1 MRSRT
6 NLLLTA
12 LMALVFGFL
21 GALGGIAVLHDE
33 LVGPQGQTGLQ
44 GLPGEPGPPGADGV
58 DGLPGEPGERG
69 QRGKSGAAAEDQP
82 VDLGTD
88 GCAGA
93 SVRVVTDVTSQGD
106 QVEVERDTVCVVG

>member
-44 GLPGEPGPPGADGV
+44 GLPGETGPPGSDGV

-88 GCAGA
+88 GCAGS
-93 SVRVVTDVTSQGD
+93 SVRVVTDVTTQGD
-106 QVEVERDTVCVVG
+106 QVEVERETVCVVG